1 MRICRNARVVTV
13 LVSLSVAVGA
23 CGGDDSGQGAA
34 GQSGT
39 SAGGG
44 GQGGTAGQ
52 GGAAGGGGQAGTA
65 GQAGAAGGDGG
76 ITDGNAEAAVEAGLP
91 PCVTTD
97 AAPVRPTPPAA
108 IAVPASAT
116 LVAKFYA
123 KGDQVYTCTDTG
135 SDAGDAGVPPYTWVL
150 KTPDA
155 KLYNAS
161 CAEVGLHYL
170 GPTWWLA
177 ADGSSVVGARLASAP
192 SATAGAI
199 AQLVL
204 KATSHD
210 ADGGPGL
217 LTNVTFVQRLD
228 TVGGAAPAS
237 CTMGQL
243 GQDLRVAYTANY
255 YFYSGG
261 LDEAGVTDAGGQ

>member
-1 MRICRNARVVTV
+1 ME
-13 LVSLSVAVGA
+13 G
-23 CGGDDSGQGAA
+23 
-34 GQSGT
+34 
-39 SAGGG
+39 
-44 GQGGTAGQ
+44 
-52 GGAAGGGGQAGTA
+52 
-65 GQAGAAGGDGG
+65 
-76 ITDGNAEAAVEAGLP
+76 GLP
-91 PCVTTD
+91 PCTPTD
-97 AAPVRPTPPAA
+97 AAAVRPSPPSA
-108 IAVPASAT
+108 IAVPDTAT

-150 KTPDA
+150 KAPDA
-155 KLYNAS
+155 KLYNAACS
-161 CAEVGLHYL
+161 QVGLHYA
-170 GPTWWLA
+170 GPTWWVA

-199 AQLVL
+199 PQLVL

-217 LTNVTFVQRLD
+217 LSNVTFVQRLD

-237 CTMGQL
+237 CMVGQL
-243 GQDLRVAYTANY
+243 GQELRVAYTANY

-261 LDEAGVTDAGGQ
+261 LDEAGIADAGGQ